1 MGNFEDTIANFF
13 DRQRAKQGDDSK
25 AADGP
30 SISFV
35 NYDDENGPKITK
47 VDGDD
52 GENILAALLDLIG
65 AGVNDSRL
73 QREWENAT
81 SQDAKDAILRAAVMV
96 TPQVQEMVDNIFHIQ
111 SCEFHRA
118 VFRMAWDTSTEVLD
132 EINADPNEK
141 SRFPDRVANSVGIT
155 I

>member
-25 AADGP
+25 PADGR

-35 NYDDENGPKITK
+35 NYDDKNGPVIK

-52 GENILAALLDLIG
+52 GEDILAALYDLITEG
-65 AGVNDSRL
+65 ANDFRL
-73 QREWENAT
+73 QRAWENAT
-81 SQDAKDAILRAAVMV
+81 DQDAKDAILRMAVI
-96 TPQVQEMVDNIFHIQ
+96 TNPRIQELVDDIFHIQ

-118 VFRMAWDTSTEVLD
+118 VFRVAWDTSTEVLD
-132 EINADPNEK
+132 EINADPTMN
-141 SRFPDRVANSVGIT
+141 SRYPDRVANSVGIT